1 MEDTAATTAPIDD
14 ASVPF
19 ERPLFIPRALVVLAS
34 GWVFFSW
41 VLLFGFNPP
50 VQPQAASYS
59 PSIQMLMMLIGVGI
73 AIAWPMLR
81 LSGRPSSM
89 PTAQA
94 ALDGLSIFV
103 LLQVVVWPLRL
114 VTSWTLARAIAV
126 DAAIAAAIM
135 LTAGIL
141 ASTQGSRSQRVRT
154 AGMLVLVL
162 LVLAPAIGAFVAPA
176 ASRDATTESDVEAA
190 SDSTLPLILT
200 APSAPAL
207 LSRCAEPSTID
218 PSHLD
223 RGVLFRAFALGSAA
237 WAVALGVYAA
247 RQHRNHAKTL

>member
-1 MEDTAATTAPIDD
+1 MEDTAATTAPTDD
-14 ASVPF
+14 ASEPL
-19 ERPLFIPRALVVLAS
+19 ERPLFIPRGLVVLAS

-41 VLLFGFNPP
+41 VLLFGFHPP

-59 PSIQMLMMLIGVGI
+59 PSIQMLMMLVGVGI
-73 AIAWPMLR
+73 AIGWPMLR

-135 LTAGIL
+135 LTAGVL
-141 ASTQGSRSQRVRT
+141 ASTQGSRSPRVRT
-154 AGMLVLVL
+154 SGMLLL
-162 LVLAPAIGAFVAPA
+162 IALVLAPALAWLIAPA
-176 ASRDATTESDVEAA
+176 ASRGEQDGVAPTPDA
-190 SDSTLPLILT
+190 DSALSLILT

-218 PSHLD
+218 PSQLD

-237 WAVALGVYAA
+237 WAVAIGVYAA
-247 RQHRNHAKTL
+247 RQHRDHAKSP